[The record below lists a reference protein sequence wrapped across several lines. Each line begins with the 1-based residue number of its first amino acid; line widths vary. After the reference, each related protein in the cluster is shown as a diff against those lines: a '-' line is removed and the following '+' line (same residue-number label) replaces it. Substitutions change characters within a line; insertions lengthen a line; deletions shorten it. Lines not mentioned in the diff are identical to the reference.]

1 MNDKDIKFY
10 LNLALSEAEKA
21 ENIGEVPIGAIV
33 VNHEKT
39 IVGKGHN
46 LTEKMSDPTAHAEII
61 AIQNASKKNGD
72 WRLNNFILIS
82 TIEPC
87 PMCLAAAKE
96 ARINRIY
103 FGHESNTKSKEDN
116 IILSNLKD
124 FKCEEIMK
132 QFFKVLR

>member
-1 MNDKDIKFY
+1 MNYKDIEFY

-21 ENIGEVPIGAIV
+21 KNIGEVPIGAIV
-33 VNHEKT
+33 VNNEKT
-39 IVGKGHN
+39 IIGKGHN
-46 LTEKMSDPTAHAEII
+46 LTENQCDPTAHAEII
-61 AIQNASKKNGD
+61 AIQSASKQIGD

-103 FGHESNTKSKEDN
+103 FGNESNIKSKEDS

-124 FKCEEIMK
+124 VKCEEIIK